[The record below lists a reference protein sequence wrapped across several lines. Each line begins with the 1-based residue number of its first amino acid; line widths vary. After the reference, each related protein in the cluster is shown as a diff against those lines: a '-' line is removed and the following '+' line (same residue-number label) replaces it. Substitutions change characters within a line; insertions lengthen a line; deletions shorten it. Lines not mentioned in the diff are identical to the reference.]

1 MSAAIKAELRKLFST
16 RLWWLLALVLVAYLV
31 FIGAVMAFSFT
42 AATGSD
48 MTGGT
53 PLAEGEELAKQIY
66 SLTSPIGYVF
76 PLIIGSL
83 LFTGEFRHKTITAS
97 LLAQPNRSILMA
109 AKLVA
114 GIAVGVVYGVIGTAS
129 TVLGA
134 APILAWR
141 GDGAYLG
148 SSAVLELLGMSVLVM
163 TIWALLG
170 TAIGSVLTNQVAAI
184 IVLLAF
190 TQFVEPIARVAL
202 GAWDATSEVAKFM
215 PGAAADAV
223 MGSSFFAS
231 DASADLLSRG
241 AGAAVLLAYVLV
253 FVLIGRLVTL
263 RRDIG

>member
-1 MSAAIKAELRKLFST
+1 MSTAIKAELRKLFST

-31 FIGAVMAFSFT
+31 FIAVVISFSFT
-42 AATGSD
+42 VD
-48 MTGGT
+48 MGDDSVGM
-53 PLAEGEELAKQIY
+53 PVGEELARVVY

-76 PLIIGSL
+76 PLIVGSL

-97 LLAQPNRSILMA
+97 LLAQPNRSVLMA

-114 GIAVGVVYGVIGTAS
+114 AVVVGLIYGVIGTLS
-129 TVLGA
+129 TVAGA
-134 APILAWR
+134 APVLAWR

-148 SSAVLELLGMSVLVM
+148 AESVLVLLGMSVLVM
-163 TIWALLG
+163 TIWAVLG

-184 IVLLAF
+184 IVILAF

-202 GAWDATSEVAKFM
+202 GAWDATSEVAKYL

-223 MGSSFFAS
+223 LGSSFFAQ
-231 DASADLLSRG
+231 DTTTDLLSRG
-241 AGAAVLLAYVLV
+241 PGAIVLLAYVVV
-253 FVLIGRLVTL
+253 FVLLGRFVTL

>member
-16 RLWWLLALVLVAYLV
+16 RLWWLLAIVLVAYLV

-42 AATGSD
+42 VDTEGMGAG
-48 MTGGT
+48 M
-53 PLAEGEELAKQIY
+53 PEGEELARVIY

-76 PLIIGSL
+76 PLIVGSL

-97 LLAQPNRSILMA
+97 LLAQPSRSILMG

-114 GIAVGVVYGVIGTAS
+114 GIVVGVIYGIIGTAS
-129 TVLGA
+129 TVAGS

-141 GDGAYLG
+141 GDGAFLG
-148 SSAVLELLGMSVLVM
+148 ARSVLVLLGMSVLVM

-184 IVLLAF
+184 IVILAF

-202 GAWDATSEVAKFM
+202 AAWDATSEVARFM
-215 PGAAADAV
+215 PGAAADA
-223 MGSSFFAS
+223 MLGASFFAQ
-231 DASADLLSRG
+231 DASADLLSRP
-241 AGAAVLLAYVLV
+241 AGAAVLLAYVLL
-253 FVLIGRLVTL
+253 FGLIGRFVTL
-263 RRDIG
+263 RRDIA